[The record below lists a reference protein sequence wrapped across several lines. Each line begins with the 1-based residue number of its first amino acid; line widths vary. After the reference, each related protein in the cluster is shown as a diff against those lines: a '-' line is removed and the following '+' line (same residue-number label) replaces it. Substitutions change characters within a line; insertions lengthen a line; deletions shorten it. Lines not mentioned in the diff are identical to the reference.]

1 MSVFHSKPHR
11 ELVRRLVR
19 ARVDAELSQRDLAE
33 MLGVD
38 HSWVGKVETD
48 RVGLN
53 VIQVLKLAAALD
65 LDPSKLLSGLG
76 EVTDIPLVATRASE
90 PK

>member
-11 ELVRRLVR
+11 ELVERLVR
-19 ARVDAELSQRDLAE
+19 ARVAADLSQRDLAE
-33 MLGVD
+33 TLGVD
-38 HSWVGKVETD
+38 HSWIGKVETD

-53 VIQVLKLAAALD
+53 VIQVLKLAEALD
-65 LDPSKLLSGLG
+65 LDPGRLLFGLG
-76 EVTDIPLVATRASE
+76 ELADVPMVSSRTSE